1 MSREYTNAYMQFKEQ
16 VVNGEF
22 AQSENC
28 EAQNVSDF
36 FDANEELCEQKWE
49 DKLESLSL
57 ENVVSINDIINSHV
71 DIDFLLEEECLLSFI
86 NGQFKQFNEQ
96 LSKLNRADFLEFL
109 RMSNY
114 ETKVLRYL
122 AK

>member
-1 MSREYTNAYMQFKEQ
+1 MQFKEQ